1 MFKMFQRLLGC
12 KKDVAVEPKAQVK
25 EIPKPTIEEFLV
37 VYDKF
42 KSTVYSYVDVTPSN
56 EAVIDCLKKAGL
68 VAVTEEHV
76 LDGNRGLVV
85 RRYAKWIGG
94 WDCTNCTEYFVEDL
108 RVKPSLVA
116 DEVVLKN
123 EPQCRLG
130 FDMHIRDANKAR
142 RCPHYLPKK
151 LVEVVGDV

>member
-1 MFKMFQRLLGC
+1 
-12 KKDVAVEPKAQVK
+12 VE
-25 EIPKPTIEEFLV
+25 
-37 VYDKF
+37 
-42 KSTVYSYVDVTPSN
+42 VTPSN
-56 EAVIDCLKKAGL
+56 EAVINCLKKAGL
-68 VAVTEEHV
+68 LAVTEEHV

-85 RRYAKWIGG
+85 RRYAKWIAG
-94 WDCTNCTEYFVEDL
+94 WDCTNCTEYFIGDL

-116 DEVVLKN
+116 DEIVLKN

-151 LVEVVGDV
+151 LLEVGWR